1 MLARLITLFVMKFY
15 TKRKCLR
22 VSSLCISIKTVEVA
36 FFVTGLETLQI
47 LGGEMFTGGSTQPNV
62 RSFEAFLTIYLSII
76 TRNI

>member
-1 MLARLITLFVMKFY
+1 MLARLITLFVMNFY

-22 VSSLCISIKTVEVA
+22 VSSLCISIKMV
-36 FFVTGLETLQI
+36 FVTGLETLQI